1 MQATEY
7 IEGYKCEIIAES
19 LIGGE
24 GVVSGFFMYPK
35 LHVSI
40 FNKKRGIPYPMDKIF
55 LLELLNI

>member
-40 FNKKRGIPYPMDKIF
+40 FNKKRGIPYPIG
-55 LLELLNI
+55 